1 MAQSMNRYVTL
12 NELGTGTY
20 GSVVLGQRIDTGEKV
35 AIKRM
40 KRKFYSWD
48 EAMNLREVK
57 SLKKLSHAN
66 VVKLKEVIRENDT
79 LYFVFE
85 YMKENLYQLMK
96 SREKHFSEPMIKNMV
111 CQVLQGLAFM
121 HRHGY
126 FHRDMKPE
134 NLLCMG
140 PDLVKIADF
149 GLAREIRSRP
159 PYTDYVSTRW
169 YRAPEVLLRSTNYS
183 SPIDIWAVGAIMA
196 EIYTFRPLFPG
207 SSEIDQIFK
216 ICSVIGTP
224 DKRDWPEGY
233 SLAQQMNFKFPQFA
247 STPLSTL
254 ISNASQDAIHL
265 MTEMLRWNPARR
277 PTAQQCL
284 RFPFFKD
291 QKSEMNN
298 LTYAV
303 AKARI
308 SDTGVLDD
316 ASHLNM
322 NSDLKSGMRG
332 AGGRGGGMVP
342 AQGSMGSGVD
352 TSTHNGFLHR
362 SKISLDLEPGSKGSE
377 LALPPPLYMPSST
390 RRPVAGDASLAG
402 FRTKGIQS
410 KPFAGS
416 GLNISSK
423 DNRENGYIPGNKNW
437 SFRNPAAT
445 DHKYDEFEENKT
457 NGFGNLRAVSRSM
470 PGSLVSVQAGG
481 AAGSNAGVVG
491 LRTHSYPSTNAATM
505 GSFATTGPT
514 RSNSANANVHGRTNW
529 AAKYLK

>member
-1 MAQSMNRYVTL
+1 
-12 NELGTGTY
+12 
-20 GSVVLGQRIDTGEKV
+20 
-35 AIKRM
+35 
-40 KRKFYSWD
+40 
-48 EAMNLREVK
+48 
-57 SLKKLSHAN
+57 
-66 VVKLKEVIRENDT
+66 
-79 LYFVFE
+79 
-85 YMKENLYQLMK
+85 
-96 SREKHFSEPMIKNMV
+96 MIKNMV

-224 DKRDWPEGY
+224 DK
-233 SLAQQMNFKFPQFA
+233 FA

-284 RFPFFKD
+284 
-291 QKSEMNN
+291 S
-298 LTYAV
+298 
-303 AKARI
+303 
-308 SDTGVLDD
+308 
-316 ASHLNM
+316 LNM

-457 NGFGNLRAVSRSM
+457 NGFGNLS
-470 PGSLVSVQAGG
+470 
-481 AAGSNAGVVG
+481 
-491 LRTHSYPSTNAATM
+491 
-505 GSFATTGPT
+505 
-514 RSNSANANVHGRTNW
+514 
-529 AAKYLK
+529 K

>member
-1 MAQSMNRYVTL
+1 
-12 NELGTGTY
+12 
-20 GSVVLGQRIDTGEKV
+20 
-35 AIKRM
+35 
-40 KRKFYSWD
+40 
-48 EAMNLREVK
+48 

-96 SREKHFSEPMIKNMV
+96 SREKHFSEPMVKNMV

-121 HRHGY
+121 HKHGY

-169 YRAPEVLLRSTNYS
+169 YRAPEVLLRATTYS

-233 SLAQQMNFKFPQFA
+233 SLAQQMNFKFPQFSA
-247 STPLSTL
+247 TPLASL
-254 ISNASQDAIHL
+254 IPSASAEAVQI
-265 MTEMLRWNPARR
+265 MTDMLKWNPARR

-284 RFPFFKD
+284 RYSFFKD
-291 QKSEMNN
+291 QQKNNDINN
-298 LTYAV
+298 LAYSL
-303 AKARI
+303 ARTRLTT
-308 SDTGVLDD
+308 DPAGQND
-316 ASHLNM
+316 
-322 NSDLKSGMRG
+322 GMRG
-332 AGGRGGGMVP
+332 GEVVLGGSNGMMGASGKGGGVKGGDARTNTNNDTTTTTTTTSTTHLQNGFHYHHYP
-342 AQGSMGSGVD
+342 HRSSKITLDLDSGVNNKRGHELPFQKSIPRRLQGGGGGGLQD
-352 TSTHNGFLHR
+352 GGVGGISRGLKARGTQIKPFVSPMLNINTKSLMRDSNGVLPN
-362 SKISLDLEPGSKGSE
+362 SKQWASSFRD
-377 LALPPPLYMPSST
+377 PPPPGPY
-390 RRPVAGDASLAG
+390 
-402 FRTKGIQS
+402 
-410 KPFAGS
+410 
-416 GLNISSK
+416 
-423 DNRENGYIPGNKNW
+423 DNNN
-437 SFRNPAAT
+437 
-445 DHKYDEFEENKT
+445 KYDEFEDTKT
-457 NGFGNLRAVSRSM
+457 NHSNLRAVSRSM
-470 PGSLVSVQAGG
+470 PGSLLSVQANGINPGVGG
-481 AAGSNAGVVG
+481 PSVVG
-491 LRTHSYPSTNAATM
+491 IRTHTYPSAATNSTNNANSIISGAM
-505 GSFATTGPT
+505 GPT

-529 AAKYLK
+529 AAKYLNK

>member
-96 SREKHFSEPMIKNMV
+96 SREKHFSESMVKNIV
-111 CQVLQGLAFM
+111 CQVLQGLSFM
-121 HRHGY
+121 HKHGY

-140 PDLVKIADF
+140 PDVVKIADF

-216 ICSVIGTP
+216 ICSVLGTP

-233 SLAQQMNFKFPQFA
+233 SLAQQMNFKFPQF
-247 STPLSTL
+247 SPTPLASL
-254 ISNASQDAIHL
+254 IPNAGPDAIAI
-265 MTEMLRWNPARR
+265 MTDMMRWNPAKR

-284 RFPFFKD
+284 RYAYFKD
-291 QKSEMNN
+291 QKASDMNSLSYSLAN
-298 LTYAV
+298 ARLSDTYA
-303 AKARI
+303 
-308 SDTGVLDD
+308 SEDG
-316 ASHLNM
+316 NQ
-322 NSDLKSGMRG
+322 GGG
-332 AGGRGGGMVP
+332 AGRGVKSSANGLGVV
-342 AQGSMGSGVD
+342 GSNGIQNGL
-352 TSTHNGFLHR
+352 THR
-362 SKISLDLEPGSKGSE
+362 AKISLDLDPGTRGPE
-377 LALPPPLYMPSST
+377 HAPPAPTLHQRASA
-390 RRPVAGDASLAG
+390 RRGGGIEASQGEMRARG
-402 FRTKGIQS
+402 TFS
-410 KPFAGS
+410 KPLVPAGI
-416 GLNISSK
+416 GLGSNSLRENNYFPSTKYRSTYYNPTNK
-423 DNRENGYIPGNKNW
+423 DNK
-437 SFRNPAAT
+437 F
-445 DHKYDEFEENKT
+445 DEFEDNKI

-481 AAGSNAGVVG
+481 SNVIGVRTHTYPSANASSMAAGS
-491 LRTHSYPSTNAATM
+491 
-505 GSFATTGPT
+505 FATGPT